1 MATVRSLIAV
11 TTKHVV
17 FISIELAL
25 VFQCLLEATARP
37 VDSDLGVG
45 QRTTRN
51 FSYLRGGQPFE
62 IVQDEGGAIVSGQA
76 IDDTAYAG
84 AHLVDNESISDA
96 GIESFRL
103 GSFVKSD
110 DSRL

>member
-1 MATVRSLIAV
+1 MKASVGSSSFVAV

-17 FISIELAL
+17 FISIERTFVL
-25 VFQCLLEATARP
+25 QCLLEATARP

-51 FSYLRGGQPFE
+51 LSYLRGGQPFE

-76 IDDTAYAG
+76 IDDTAYAVS
-84 AHLVDNESISDA
+84 HLFHDELALD
-96 GIESFRL
+96 FRI
-103 GSFVKSD
+103 
-110 DSRL
+110 